1 MLPVYIALFL
11 APSETNAHARF
22 FCMDPCKSAHIP
34 WDGLCITGIQ
44 IDTQTR
50 GTQLLVIRCILTC
63 MFCVCFAQWMNVLLT
78 MAVVN
83 TSVRI
88 PLYHLPVPALMG
100 FL

>member
-1 MLPVYIALFL
+1 MQD
-11 APSETNAHARF
+11 F
-22 FCMDPCKSAHIP
+22 FAWIHVRVPIFCGMVCVS
-34 WDGLCITGIQ
+34 Q
-44 IDTQTR
+44 VSQDTQTR